1 MATISSPGCCA
12 VVAKELAGK
21 AVCFY
26 VLLKA
31 KKLTRQNTA
40 AANNRLYG
48 EIRR

>member
-26 VLLKA
+26 GLLKA
-31 KKLTRQNTA
+31 KKLTRQNT
-40 AANNRLYG
+40 G
-48 EIRR
+48 SSKQ